1 VVLSAING
9 AQLEVKFST
18 AVDESSV
25 IDSADGT
32 LKDGVFTI
40 DELTTDGVAANA
52 VDDADNLKATL
63 SEDGKTLTINADT
76 YFDGRYELHIKA
88 DSVAT
93 EDGTKLSAYSTVV
106 TVKDTVKPT
115 VVNVTYPNNKTARV
129 NFSEP
134 LSYEGTVTAV
144 YADGTSATVSASLN
158 PGDKYIDLDL
168 TSVTANKDVTVT
180 IVGAKDKKGNLTSP
194 NPVTVTVKKDTT
206 DTTAPTVQ
214 SITPVS
220 STAFDIKLSEAVK
233 LATTA
238 DVTTPGKILVGA
250 TDVTS
255 KATVDTTDPT
265 VIHVTGITAVSG
277 LQTITVEA
285 DALVDMSGNP
295 NAQTSKVVN
304 FSADTTAPTVTS
316 TSVQTINNVKYLVVN
331 FNEYVTP
338 QAGKLLVF
346 EYVNENGEKDST
358 TITTATSGGGQGEA
372 TLYNPVNGK
381 SKSIKININNLAS
394 EEYTVDLVE
403 GLVKD
408 LFGNDSE
415 LKSDVAVTIASAPKQ
430 EVLLD
435 ADGSSGNDDDNGVEV
450 VDNNTLRVH
459 FKYPLDITSATTA
472 SNYTVEGATV
482 SKAEIYK
489 NNSTDGYIVE
499 LTLADNTVEI
509 DGEYEVT
516 VRNVKAKDGL
526 AMETAYTST
535 ETLVENVV
543 PTIVKAELTDL
554 DTITLTFSEPVT
566 NAAADTDDFELL
578 IGGVKVAAND
588 TITTAAQTTAAKTLT
603 LTLEANV
610 TPDDLAKGL
619 SIKALDTIDVQDANG
634 NVAVVATPVAVTQ

>member
-1 VVLSAING
+1 VTLSAING

-238 DVTTPGKILVGA
+238 DVTTPGEILVGA

>member
-1 VVLSAING
+1 MALSAING